1 MKALA
6 LRLLARSA
14 GLLGVLLA
22 VTLITFSL
30 TQLLPGDPA
39 RMLAGPRA
47 SDAAVAALRA
57 RFGLDQPVPVQYA
70 VYLKALARG
79 DLGRSIVTQRPVLE
93 ELAEVFPATLELVLV
108 ALCLAVAGG
117 GLLGVAAALRRGGP
131 LDGLTRGLAS
141 LAVSAPSFW
150 LALVLLL
157 LFYGGLGLLPGDG
170 RLSPALDAPP
180 PVTGLYLL
188 DALLAGE
195 PALFRDALAHL
206 LLPALTLAVPSG
218 AGVFRLLRTSM
229 IEVLNEDYIRTALA
243 SGLARRRII
252 LGHALRN
259 ALNPLITAVGLE
271 FSALVFGA
279 VIVETVFSW
288 PGAGAYVVNAIFALD
303 LPVIMGFTV
312 LAALLTVLIN
322 ALVDGLYL
330 LANPQLR
337 EVQA

>member
-1 MKALA
+1 MKRAA
-6 LRLLARSA
+6 LRVLSRAI

-30 TQLLPGDPA
+30 AQLLPGDPA
-39 RMLAGPRA
+39 RMMAGPRA
-47 SDAAVAALRA
+47 SEAAVAALRN
-57 RFGLDQPVPVQYA
+57 RFGLDQPLPAQYLL
-70 VYLKALARG
+70 YLKALGQG
-79 DLGRSIVTQRPVLE
+79 DLGRSIVTQRPVLD
-93 ELAEVFPATLELVLV
+93 ELTEVFPATLELVLL
-108 ALCLAVAGG
+108 ALSLAVLGG
-117 GLLGVAAALRRGGP
+117 GVLGVAAALRRGGP
-131 LDGLTRGLAS
+131 LDGLSRGLAS

-157 LFYGGLGLLPGDG
+157 IFYGGLGWLPGDG
-170 RLSPALDAPP
+170 RLNPALDAPHA
-180 PVTGLYLL
+180 VTGLYLV
-188 DALLAGE
+188 DALLAGRLD
-195 PALFRDALAHL
+195 LFTDALAHL
-206 LLPALTLAVPSG
+206 LLPALTLAIPSG
-218 AGVFRLLRTSM
+218 AGVFRLLRASM

-243 SGLARRRII
+243 NGLARRHII
-252 LGHALRN
+252 VGHALRN

-288 PGAGAYVVNAIFALD
+288 PGAGAYVVNAIFSLD

-312 LAALLTVLIN
+312 LAALMTVLIN